1 MFIKSRY
8 ISIAAYIWRLSVLIL
23 GICDQCL
30 ILCISYAV
38 IPKNSININHESAIS
53 NIVFP
58 KNKLIILIITPANN
72 NANNIF
78 PTFVKSNLVLYPIKA
93 NIPNTKADTKNNKY
107 TDSNWNVANITDSP
121 NPFNIA

>member
-8 ISIAAYIWRLSVLIL
+8 ISIAAYICSFSAWNS
-23 GICDQCL
+23 GTCDQRL

-58 KNKLIILIITPANN
+58 KNKLIILIIIPANN
-72 NANNIF
+72 NANKIF
-78 PTFVKSNLVLYPIKA
+78 PTFVKSNLVTVMKDYFDK
-93 NIPNTKADTKNNKY
+93 
-107 TDSNWNVANITDSP
+107 ITY
-121 NPFNIA
+121 FHCITFIAMIL